1 MPYSIDNILRLALR
15 FGFLL
20 IPVMFMVIFLVV
32 LDRVHPFSNGNLKN
46 PLTQDF
52 RFLRNPG
59 QSLLKRI
66 TELQFN
72 IINIILPLNGR
83 STR

>member
-1 MPYSIDNILRLALR
+1 MPYCIDDILRIALR

-20 IPVMFMVIFLVV
+20 IPIMFMVIFLVV
-32 LDRVHPFSNGNLKN
+32 LDRVHPFSNENRKN

-52 RFLRNPG
+52 RFFRTPG
-59 QSLLKRI
+59 QSLFQRI

-72 IINIILPLNGR
+72 IINIFLPLTGR